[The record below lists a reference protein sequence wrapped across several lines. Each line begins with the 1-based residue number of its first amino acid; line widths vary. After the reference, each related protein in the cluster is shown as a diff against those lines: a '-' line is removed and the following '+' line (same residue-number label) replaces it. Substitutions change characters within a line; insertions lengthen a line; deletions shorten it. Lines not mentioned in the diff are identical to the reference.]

1 MGEMKKRQVLEK
13 NRKLMAVALVIDFSM
28 MIATLVAEEKSGM
41 MIRLIVGVIGALVI
55 VVGFSKLKNYVGGM
69 HFQLYTIA
77 VTYMVAVLSCKSI
90 YMYGLMFPI
99 TLSVLFFLDM
109 AICIKGCAVAMIT
122 NVIYLVMNL
131 LKSDVDKNQL
141 ITQFLFAIVTCMV
154 AVIVCGVL
162 SRHNKEDLT
171 AVQDT
176 ANEQIEISKKIVV
189 SSECIVNQLESAHE
203 LVETLNTNIQQ
214 SSDAANVISES
225 TKTTAESMEKQT
237 IMTKNIQTN
246 LESAGERSMHMKN
259 ASDEAMVNVKEG
271 ASLLQEL
278 KIQAAETAE
287 INRVTRQTTTELND
301 RIHEVELIVGSILNI
316 SSQTNLLA
324 LNASI
329 EAARAGEAGR
339 GFSVVADEI
348 RTLSDETK
356 QATEQ
361 ITEIIGKL
369 TRDAE
374 KASQNMELSAQSS
387 EKQNDMIEVTGEKF
401 VAIESKMNALSQD
414 VDGISNEINDIV
426 DTNTEIMDSIIN
438 LTACS
443 QQSFASAENSI
454 VVNDES
460 MNNMKEM
467 KVVLDS
473 ILDVSNEIKS
483 IVNK

>member
-1 MGEMKKRQVLEK
+1 M
-13 NRKLMAVALVIDFSM
+13 
-28 MIATLVAEEKSGM
+28 
-41 MIRLIVGVIGALVI
+41 
-55 VVGFSKLKNYVGGM
+55 
-69 HFQLYTIA
+69 
-77 VTYMVAVLSCKSI
+77 
-90 YMYGLMFPI
+90 
-99 TLSVLFFLDM
+99 
-109 AICIKGCAVAMIT
+109 
-122 NVIYLVMNL
+122 
-131 LKSDVDKNQL
+131 
-141 ITQFLFAIVTCMV
+141 
-154 AVIVCGVL
+154 
-162 SRHNKEDLT
+162 
-171 AVQDT
+171 
-176 ANEQIEISKKIVV
+176 
-189 SSECIVNQLESAHE
+189 ESAHE

-214 SSDAANVISES
+214 SSDAANEISES
-225 TKTTAESMEKQT
+225 TKMTAESMEKQT

-361 ITEIIGKL
+361 ITEIIGKM

-426 DTNTEIMDSIIN
+426 DANTEIMDSIIN